1 MKTALLL
8 ALACVMSSAALA
20 EDSQTTVFEGARLID
35 GTGRPAV
42 ENSVIVVKDDK
53 IVAAGPAAKVTK
65 PKGVRIV
72 DVHGRTIMPGIV
84 NAHGHVGLVVNGKNS
99 AEGYTRENVEAQLA
113 QYEQYGVTSV
123 MALGLNRDLGYEI
136 RDQQRHT
143 KSLGASLFLAGRGI
157 GVPDAAPPVPVAPDQ
172 VYRPQTVEEA
182 LKDVREVATHK
193 PDMLKIWVDDVYGKF
208 PKMDP
213 ALYKAV
219 IAEAHKSKIPVA
231 AHVFYLADAKGLVAD
246 GIDALAHSVRDQDV
260 DADLIGQMKQK
271 GTFYV
276 ATLNVDES
284 GYMFAEDPSLLQ
296 DPMLVQAVSPE
307 MIKMVQSDEYKN
319 KVRSD
324 PNVPKNKAAG
334 ATGMRNLKAMQAAG
348 VRIALGTDSGA
359 QPVRVP
365 GWAEH
370 RELELMVKA
379 GLTPMQALVAAT
391 RGSAAMLRATDRGT
405 LEAGKRAD
413 FIVLQ
418 GNPLE
423 DIRNTRQ
430 LVVIYNGGREVK
442 PRATALATK

>member
-1 MKTALLL
+1 MKKALLF
-8 ALACVMSSAALA
+8 ALACVTSSAALA
-20 EDSQTTVFEGARLID
+20 EESQTTVFEGARLID

-42 ENSVIVVKDDK
+42 ANSVIVVKGDK
-53 IVAAGPAAKVTK
+53 IVAVGPAAKVKK
-65 PKGVRIV
+65 PKGARVV
-72 DVHGRTIMPGIV
+72 DVHERTIMPGII

-99 AEGYTRENVEAQLA
+99 AEGYTRENVESQLA

-136 RDQQRHT
+136 RDQQRKT
-143 KSLGASLFLAGRGI
+143 KGPGASLFLAGRGI

-172 VYRPQTVEEA
+172 VYRPKTVDEA
-182 LKDVREVATHK
+182 VKDVREVATHK
-193 PDMLKIWVDDVYGKF
+193 PDMLKLWVDDIYGKF

-213 ALYKAV
+213 AMYKAA
-219 IAEAHKSKIPVA
+219 IAEAHRHKIPVA

-246 GIDALAHSVRDQDV
+246 GIDALAHSIRDQEV
-260 DADLIGQMKQK
+260 DSALIGQMKKK

-284 GYMFAEDPSLLQ
+284 GYMFAEDPSFLQ

-307 MIKMVQSDEYKN
+307 TIKMVQSDEYKN
-319 KVRSD
+319 KVRND
-324 PNVPKNKAAG
+324 PNVPKTKAAG
-334 ATGMRNLKAMQAAG
+334 ATGMRNLKKLQDAG
-348 VRIALGTDSGA
+348 VKIAFGTDSGA

-391 RGSAAMLRATDRGT
+391 KGSAGMIRASDRGT

-413 FIVLQ
+413 FLVLQ
-418 GNPLE
+418 ADPLE

-430 LVVIYNGGREVK
+430 LVAIYNGGREVK
-442 PRATALATK
+442 PRATAVATK